1 MPPSSEL
8 PNPVRVSIIDD
19 DDLVREALESLIR
32 SLGYDVETFV
42 SAEDYL
48 NRGHLSETRC
58 LITDL
63 HMPGMT
69 GLDLHNRL
77 IAAGHHIPTIF
88 VSGFSE
94 GALYASATE
103 ASAVGVLTKPLNID
117 RLQECLDKA
126 LTG

>member
-1 MPPSSEL
+1 L
-8 PNPVRVSIIDD
+8 PKPASISIIED

-32 SLGYDVETFV
+32 SLGYDAETFA

-48 NRGHLSETRC
+48 NRGRIAETRC

-77 IAAGHHIPTIF
+77 IAAGHRIPTIF
-88 VSGFSE
+88 MSGYSE
-94 GALYASATE
+94 GPLYASAIKAGAAGFFE
-103 ASAVGVLTKPLNID
+103 KPIDID
-117 RLQECLDKA
+117 RFVQCLEKA
-126 LTG
+126 LAG